1 MADDKS
7 RYVASYGLA
16 PHFIKQLADSVREN
30 DYVLLFSEALNKKAQ
45 QKQLDIHMHFW
56 QGTEVATHYYTSILM
71 GHASAADLIRHIDT
85 AVVKLS
91 KNRIVQIGMYGQ
103 T

>member
-45 QKQLDIHMHFW
+45 QKQPDV
-56 QGTEVATHYYTSILM
+56 QGGPKKTGLFFESLRLPYMLT
-71 GHASAADLIRHIDT
+71 
-85 AVVKLS
+85 
-91 KNRIVQIGMYGQ
+91 
-103 T
+103 